1 MKKLLAMILA
11 LVMIFALAACGKTA
25 APAAAPAA
33 SEAPA
38 EAAAPAE
45 EAPAEEAPEEIIE
58 EAEPV
63 MTHEEFMMA
72 DMDSEVVVE
81 GYISAV
87 YKYSEEYGNTSFFM
101 QADDGAYFV
110 YRIPCTAEDYE
121 AFQVG
126 QKIRITGFKTE
137 WSGEVEIDGSSAS
150 FQLIGDEKEYTAAD
164 VTDLVGDDHL
174 IHAMN
179 LKVSFKGLQVK
190 ASNDEGAAFLYDW
203 NGAGEDGSDLYFTA
217 AVNGVPITFTV
228 ESDLCPAGS
237 DVYEAV
243 KALNVGDRV
252 NLEGFLYWYEE
263 AQPHITAIFPCPD
276 KSEGVMTYAEF
287 MDAPVDTEVTIEAYV
302 QACQAYSEEYGNTS
316 LYLQDEDGGYFVYRI
331 PCTADDM
338 LTMPKGQK
346 IRITGYK
353 KEWSGE
359 IEIDGEEATFEVL
372 KGSYNP
378 PAYDVTDLFG
388 TDRLIDYMNQYV
400 AITDAVVKE
409 SGDEGAAF
417 LYSWNGSGEDGDDL
431 YFNVEVNGNVY
442 AFTVESTLCGPGSDV
457 YETVKTLKVGDTVDL
472 EGFLYWYN
480 EAQPHI
486 TSVTVK

>member
-45 EAPAEEAPEEIIE
+45 EAPAEEAPEEVPVE
-58 EAEPV
+58 EEPV

-72 DMDSEVVVE
+72 ELETEVVVE
-81 GYISAV
+81 GYISSV
-87 YKYSEEYGNTSFFM
+87 YTYSEEYGNTSFFM

-126 QKIRITGFKTE
+126 QKIRITGFKTMWPE
-137 WSGEVEIDGSSAS
+137 VDGEIEIDGKGAS
-150 FQLIGDEKEYTAAD
+150 FQLIGDEKEYAAAD
-164 VTDLVGDDHL
+164 VTDLLGDDHL

-179 LKVSFKGLQVK
+179 LKISAKGLQVK
-190 ASNDEGAAFLYDW
+190 AANDEGAAFLYNWD
-203 NGAGEDGSDLYFTA
+203 GSGEDGDDLYFNVA
-217 AVNGVPITFTV
+217 LNGEPYTFTV
-228 ESDLCPAGS
+228 ESDQCPAGS

-243 KALNVGDRV
+243 KALNVGDRINV
-252 NLEGFLYWYEE
+252 EGFLYWYEE

-316 LYLQDEDGGYFVYRI
+316 LYLQDEDGGYFVYHI

-346 IRITGYK
+346 IRVTGYK
-353 KEWSGE
+353 TEWSGE
-359 IEIDGEEATFEVL
+359 VEIDGAEATFEVL
-372 KGSYNP
+372 DGSYNP
-378 PAYDVTDLFG
+378 PAYDVTDLVG

-400 AITDAVVKE
+400 TFTGLTVE
-409 SGDEGAAF
+409 PENDEGAAF
-417 LYSWNGSGEDGDDL
+417 AYKDEDGSDL
-431 YFNVEVNGNVY
+431 YFKASINGEIVN
-442 AFTVESTLCGPGSDV
+442 FTIESDLCGAGTDV
-457 YETVKTLKVGDTVDL
+457 YETVKTLKVGDTIDL
-472 EGFLYWYN
+472 EGFLYWYEGAN
-480 EAQPHI
+480 PHI